1 MVLGTGQIG
10 YMYTTISNALPTM
23 QMGWVARV
31 DSVYG
36 NDTTAYLGGLPFST
50 IQGAVNAV
58 IGSGSVALP
67 TNSNSTIWVL
77 PGTYLV
83 SPTGGTNT
91 ITDTCGN
98 VTYACI
104 NLPYTTALRGL
115 NIQTCKIVCSNPTS
129 NTTLLKMGENC
140 RVEDLTLTL
149 GSNYTGSNNLVGIY
163 YGGTTTVTSKLRTSV
178 LNVCNAGMTY
188 TASNN
193 VFGIQFDGTG
203 TLGANTFS
211 FNCVKGSTINVYTNG
226 AGIKRGMLVTNTNI
240 VTTRDTNVYVAQPSV
255 NAFTGTYV
263 GVETADPAQTG
274 SIQLRSTT
282 VGTVGPTGVQQY
294 TASDILQT
302 SPTSIANPSYLAS
315 AGIQVGPG
323 VDLVTKTA
331 GGKGFS
337 TYIYPTTLFYGC
349 FGQMAA
355 GQKYGWLWPGTMIFS
370 ASYPDQTTNASG
382 LPAFY
387 RVQQPLICMG
397 MTVTCAISGTSNMTV
412 TVCKNP
418 TATTSAPKGQ
428 LLTGATATTVTIP
441 AGSLIASFYNA
452 SVNFNTGDYLSVYM
466 VATDNTWTDVSVQ
479 VDCF

>member
-1 MVLGTGQIG
+1 
-10 YMYTTISNALPTM
+10 
-23 QMGWVARV
+23 
-31 DSVYG
+31 
-36 NDTTAYLGGLPFST
+36 
-50 IQGAVNAV
+50 
-58 IGSGSVALP
+58 
-67 TNSNSTIWVL
+67 
-77 PGTYLV
+77 
-83 SPTGGTNT
+83 
-91 ITDTCGN
+91 
-98 VTYACI
+98 
-104 NLPYTTALRGL
+104 
-115 NIQTCKIVCSNPTS
+115 
-129 NTTLLKMGENC
+129 
-140 RVEDLTLTL
+140 L

-163 YGGTTTVTSKLRTSV
+163 YNGTTTVTSKLRTTV

-211 FNCVKGSTINVYTNG
+211 FNCVKGSTINVYANG
-226 AGIKRGMLVTNTNI
+226 AGIKRGILVTNTNI
-240 VTTRDTNVYVAQPSV
+240 ATTRDTNVYVAQPSV

-274 SIQLRSTT
+274 SIQLRTTT
-282 VGTVGPTGVQQY
+282 VGTIGPTGVQQY

-302 SPTSIANPSYLAS
+302 SPTAIVNPTYLAS
-315 AGIQVGPG
+315 AGIQIGPG
-323 VDLVTKTA
+323 TDLVTKTA

-337 TYIYPTTLFYGC
+337 TYVYPTTLFYGC

-397 MTVTCAISGTSNMTV
+397 MLVTCAVSGTSNMTV

-418 TATTSAPKGQ
+418 TATTGVPKGQ
-428 LLTGATATTVTIP
+428 LLTGGTAMTVTIP
-441 AGSLIASFYNA
+441 AGSLVASFYNA